1 MTKSLEVF
9 GSATDKTAQK
19 LSVDVVYQLMNHD
32 YFRWK
37 LFTPMFFDSVCEAM
51 MSQHETYRQSALQ
64 ILCRLLDDDES
75 FVLFSKKSNVVCLI
89 DLLKTSEPQ
98 SQWLIMRILAKL
110 ARFENTRACLISYQI
125 YDKIWDLIAMKNHD
139 ATQTETAV
147 LETLQL
153 FFSYTDL
160 RAALDCASFVLLV
173 VHLML
178 MDLKDV
184 SLGEA
189 SFNTFQVLMAHE
201 DVHER
206 MLSSSVVRAIGGALY
221 SAWPHEFNSELS
233 GTQQYY
239 LREMLRAIEDI
250 DEDAYHSI
258 AMCEEDNTLV
268 SPGIEIPPSPLELH
282 RCASAESDDL
292 GLHELVSEEHE
303 LYGYYCE
310 DEGEGEVGERSFE
323 EDENNTSGNGEHGWR
338 DEDSDS
344 IILPDEMMRSVST
357 GFAGVWDV

>member
-1 MTKSLEVF
+1 
-9 GSATDKTAQK
+9 
-19 LSVDVVYQLMNHD
+19 
-32 YFRWK
+32 
-37 LFTPMFFDSVCEAM
+37 
-51 MSQHETYRQSALQ
+51 
-64 ILCRLLDDDES
+64 
-75 FVLFSKKSNVVCLI
+75 
-89 DLLKTSEPQ
+89 
-98 SQWLIMRILAKL
+98 
-110 ARFENTRACLISYQI
+110 
-125 YDKIWDLIAMKNHD
+125 
-139 ATQTETAV
+139 
-147 LETLQL
+147 
-153 FFSYTDL
+153 
-160 RAALDCASFVLLV
+160 
-173 VHLML
+173 
-178 MDLKDV
+178 
-184 SLGEA
+184 
-189 SFNTFQVLMAHE
+189 
-201 DVHER
+201 

-233 GTQQYY
+233 GKCYHWKKTFFSFINIPCPGTQQYY